1 MRREILFLFLSF
13 MQTLIEASKAKYV
26 LLCLLVYLVTLIGVR
41 KDELRLED

>member
-1 MRREILFLFLSF
+1 

-41 KDELRLED
+41 KDELRLEDWLWSGEAKKHE